1 MNRFIVIC
9 GSSLLLGIA
18 ALPAMARIRPEPT
31 MCFVRLSN
39 GAFRDLTRVC
49 GASYRRVGS
58 FPGMSSVIPNQAIN
72 RQNTIINT
80 STYYTTPGT
89 PTSRP
94 TNPVGTTN
102 NPNSQITPINPSTG
116 SNAGATPSNLTPS
129 NLTPSNSTPSN
140 STTGST
146 PTR

>member
-9 GSSLLLGIA
+9 GSSFLLGIA

-49 GASYRRVGS
+49 GASYRRAGS
-58 FPGMSSVIPNQAIN
+58 LPGIPAAIPNQAVN

-80 STYYTTPGT
+80 NTYYTVPGT
-89 PTSRP
+89 PISRP
-94 TNPVGTTN
+94 NPAANPTGSTAPN
-102 NPNSQITPINPSTG
+102 NPNSQITPITPPIG
-116 SNAGATPSNLTPS
+116 SPTDAAPND
-129 NLTPSNSTPSN
+129 
-140 STTGST
+140 STTGNA